1 MGAESYEFEVK
12 EMNEINGIL
21 AIWYREFKVFLREKS
36 RIVASI
42 VNPILWLLI
51 FGGGLGATISI
62 TGINYQTFIYPGILI
77 QAVLFSSIFFG
88 VYIVWDRKI
97 DFLKEVLVA
106 PISRTSIFIG
116 KIIGGATDSLI
127 QSIILLS
134 IGIIFGQ
141 LGIIPGLKFGAIA
154 FILALVIL
162 LITTTSMV
170 SIGLIIGSRMESPE
184 GFQLI
189 TSFLLFPIFFLSG
202 ALFPINKLPAWL
214 SALTF
219 LDPLTYAVDALRNVL
234 LGTSQFHLLFDLAV
248 ISIFSVLVIIAGTFA
263 FEKMK
268 V

>member
-1 MGAESYEFEVK
+1 MGTAGNELQAK
-12 EMNEINGIL
+12 QMNEINGII
-21 AIWYREFKVFLREKS
+21 AIWYREFKVFQREKS

-51 FGGGLGATISI
+51 FGGGLGASISI
-62 TGINYQTFIYPGILI
+62 SGINYQTFIFPGILI
-77 QAVLFSSIFFG
+77 QAVLFSSVFFG

-116 KIIGGATDSLI
+116 KIIGGATDSII
-127 QSIILLS
+127 QSIILLV
-134 IGIIFGQ
+134 
-141 LGIIPGLKFGAIA
+141 LGAILEKVGLIPGLELTVLSAA
-154 FILALVIL
+154 AALVIL
-162 LITTTSMV
+162 FITTTSMV

-202 ALFPINKLPAWL
+202 ALFPLNKLPAWL
-214 SALTF
+214 GMLT
-219 LDPLTYAVDALRNVL
+219 LIDPLTYSVDALRRVI
-234 LGTSQFHLLFDLAV
+234 LGASQYGLGLDFGVMIGFT
-248 ISIFSVLVIIAGTFA
+248 VLVIVFGTYA

>member
-1 MGAESYEFEVK
+1 MGTACNEFEV
-12 EMNEINGIL
+12 EQMNELNGII

-42 VNPILWLLI
+42 VSPILWLLI
-51 FGGGLGATISI
+51 FGGGLGSNVSIS
-62 TGINYQTFIYPGILI
+62 GINYQTFIYPGILI

-127 QSIILLS
+127 QSLILLF
-134 IGIIFGQ
+134 IGILFGQ
-141 LGIIPGLKFGAIA
+141 LGIIPGLIFGPIA
-154 FILALVIL
+154 FFVSLIIL

-202 ALFPINKLPAWL
+202 ALFPIDKLPAWL
-214 SALTF
+214 APFTY
-219 LDPLTYAVDALRNVL
+219 LDPLTYSVDALRNVI
-234 LGTSQFHLLFDLAV
+234 LGSSQFSLVFDFGIIIIFSAV
-248 ISIFSVLVIIAGTFA
+248 IIIIGTFA
-263 FEKMK
+263 FDKMK

>member
-1 MGAESYEFEVK
+1 
-12 EMNEINGIL
+12 MNELNGIL
-21 AIWYREFKVFLREKS
+21 AIWYREFKVFQREKS

-51 FGGGLGATISI
+51 LGGGLGANISI
-62 TGINYQTFIYPGILI
+62 AGINYQTYIFPGILI
-77 QAVLFSSIFFG
+77 QSVLFSSVFFG

-127 QSIILLS
+127 QSIILLL
-134 IGIIFGQ
+134 
-141 LGIIPGLKFGAIA
+141 LGILLAQIGAIPGLHITLLS
-154 FILALVIL
+154 FISSLIIL
-162 LITTTSMV
+162 FITTTSMV
-170 SIGLIIGSRMESPE
+170 SIGLIIGSQMESPE
-184 GFQLI
+184 GFQFI

-202 ALFPINKLPAWL
+202 ALFPINKLPVWL
-214 SALTF
+214 SPLTH
-219 LDPLTYAVDALRNVL
+219 LDPLTYSVDALRFVIF
-234 LGTSQFHLLFDLAV
+234 GSSQFHLIFDLG
-248 ISIFSVLVIIAGTFA
+248 IIIIFSILIIIAGTFA

>member
-1 MGAESYEFEVK
+1 
-12 EMNEINGIL
+12 MNELNGIL

-51 FGGGLGATISI
+51 FGGGLGATVSIS
-62 TGINYQTFIYPGILI
+62 GINYQTFIFPGILI

-127 QSIILLS
+127 QSLILLI
-134 IGIIFGQ
+134 IGIIFGR
-141 LGIIPGLKFGAIA
+141 LGIIPGLNFGIA
-154 FILALVIL
+154 AFFIALAVL

-170 SIGLIIGSRMESPE
+170 SVGLIIGSRMDSPE

-202 ALFPINKLPAWL
+202 ALFPINRLPQWL
-214 SALTF
+214 APLTF
-219 LDPLTYAVDALRNVL
+219 LDPLTYSVDALRRIL
-234 LGTSQFHLLFDLAV
+234 LGSSQFGLIFDFAIIILFSA
-248 ISIFSVLVIIAGTFA
+248 LVIIVGTFA

>member
-1 MGAESYEFEVK
+1 
-12 EMNEINGIL
+12 MNEVNGII

-36 RIVASI
+36 RIVASV

-51 FGGGLGATISI
+51 FGGGLGSNVSI

-116 KIIGGATDSLI
+116 KIIGGATDALI
-127 QSIILLS
+127 QSLILLL
-134 IGIIFGQ
+134 IGIIFGK
-141 LGIIPGLKFGAIA
+141 LGIIPGLKFGLIA
-154 FILALVIL
+154 FFISLIIL

-170 SIGLIIGSRMESPE
+170 SVGLIIGSRMESPE

-214 SALTF
+214 APFTF
-219 LDPLTYAVDALRNVL
+219 LDPLTYSVDALRNVI
-234 LGTSQFHLLFDLAV
+234 LGTSQFHLAFDFG
-248 ISIFSVLVIIAGTFA
+248 IIIIFSIAIIIVGTYA